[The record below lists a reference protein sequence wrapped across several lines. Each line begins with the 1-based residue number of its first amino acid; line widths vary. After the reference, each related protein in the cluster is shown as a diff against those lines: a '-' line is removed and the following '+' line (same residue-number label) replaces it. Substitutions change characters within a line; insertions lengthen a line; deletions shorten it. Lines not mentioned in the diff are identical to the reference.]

1 MKIELFCVLL
11 HIEPLYFFETVNLI
25 YKKFTKCNVGYDH
38 GFTWQS
44 VSTNFISE
52 NPKQESWKQIQL
64 CTDRQGHLNLWPPAF
79 TLSPKPH
86 CHNVITLVRWSALLF
101 LICHYHIC
109 YGFRYSCCRC
119 FEKRSIRTHCNVW
132 THACYIWGK
141 VIGALTWSFTM
152 CCVLKL

>member
-11 HIEPLYFFETVNLI
+11 HLEPLYFFETVNLI

-52 NPKQESWKQIQL
+52 NPKQESWQQIQL
-64 CTDRQGHLNLWPPAF
+64 CTDRQGHLNLWPPVF

-86 CHNVITLVRWSALLF
+86 CHNVITLKDDQPHYSWSVITTFAMVLGIPAVDVLRRGLSELTAMCEHMLATFEVRLSV
-101 LICHYHIC
+101 
-109 YGFRYSCCRC
+109 R
-119 FEKRSIRTHCNVW
+119 
-132 THACYIWGK
+132 
-141 VIGALTWSFTM
+141 
-152 CCVLKL
+152 